1 MRAHPEQSS
10 SGSSGEA
17 APSSAANNEPSSQR
31 SQSSTLQRRPT
42 ILPSFST
49 PSSGAGR
56 VISSSNDGV
65 FANLAAKPERGEKNE
80 DLPPVSYILTATD
93 AKDAKLMST
102 SSPTKKQPQT
112 PPPRTGR
119 PPSWLP
125 ASRPMRSMWMD
136 CRSARSS
143 PSSGTP

>member
-1 MRAHPEQSS
+1 MRAHPEQPAG
-10 SGSSGEA
+10 SGGET

-31 SQSSTLQRRPT
+31 NQSSSTLQRRPT

-80 DLPPVSYILTATD
+80 DLPPVSILPDITRH
-93 AKDAKLMST
+93 KS
-102 SSPTKKQPQT
+102 
-112 PPPRTGR
+112 
-119 PPSWLP
+119 
-125 ASRPMRSMWMD
+125 
-136 CRSARSS
+136 
-143 PSSGTP
+143 